1 LKARR
6 ERGENIIQYLKN
18 TALLFYFSLLM
29 SMARQMERESNSS
42 SSSILWVP
50 RMDAKFQIG
59 G

>member
-42 SSSILWVP
+42 SSILWVP